1 MMSLSCVEELLRTV
15 SDRFTEFLVKADRFE
30 RAFQFE
36 DKVGRYIFTLAL
48 LNYLLN
54 RCLAFRVER
63 ELEVVY
69 FNCDGRYLYIQTD
82 SWKSSWSDPDV
93 GTKIERN
100 IFANALFNYYAQS
113 TSNLPKSSAMT
124 DEEREFLSHLSKVNT
139 IIITPPYS
147 RPTELLYITNL
158 VYRAAPIEVSVNGD
172 ILRDPSLLIIP
183 DATKPEVDEVAFLA
197 DITLKEIPYQV
208 YFYPSSGKIEETIY
222 SEYKEYAWVGR
233 QGACLVKDK
242 LLDEF
247 SRLMNLLNGAFSS
260 ALTYLLY

>member
-1 MMSLSCVEELLRTV
+1 MSLSCVEELLRTV

-30 RAFQFE
+30 RSLHLE
-36 DKVGRYIFTLAL
+36 GKVGRYIFTLAL

-54 RCLAFRVER
+54 RCAPFRITR
-63 ELEVVY
+63 ELDLIS
-69 FNCDGRYLYIQTD
+69 FNCDGRYLSIQTD

-93 GTKIERN
+93 GSKIEKN

-113 TSNLPKSSAMT
+113 TSNLLKSSAMT

-147 RPTELLYITNL
+147 RPIELLYITNL

-183 DATKPEVDEVAFLA
+183 DDTKPEVDEVAFLA

-247 SRLMNLLNGAFSS
+247 NRLMSLFNGAFSL
-260 ALTYLLY
+260 ALSYLLY